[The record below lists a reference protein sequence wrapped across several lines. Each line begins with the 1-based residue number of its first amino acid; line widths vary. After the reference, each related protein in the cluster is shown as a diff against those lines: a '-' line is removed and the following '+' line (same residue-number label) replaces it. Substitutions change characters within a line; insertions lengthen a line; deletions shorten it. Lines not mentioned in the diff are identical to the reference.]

1 MNIREY
7 VNNNFSTKF
16 SLPVNP
22 LLKKDITQ
30 ICDMIKEN
38 FIIPDYLNED
48 LEKRVRLA
56 VLNTALYD
64 KFAKS
69 SYAELVDVADM
80 LDIVYLPGIKYKD
93 KIGDENK

>member
-1 MNIREY
+1 MNIREFIEKS
-7 VNNNFSTKF
+7 FSTKF

-22 LLKKDITQ
+22 LLRKDITQ

-38 FIIPDYLNED
+38 FIIPDYLNEE
-48 LEKRVRLA
+48 LEKRVHLA
-56 VLNTALYD
+56 VLNTAIYD
-64 KFAKS
+64 KFANS

>member
-1 MNIREY
+1 MNIREFIKKS
-7 VNNNFSTKF
+7 FSTKF

-30 ICDMIKEN
+30 IADMIREN
-38 FIIPDYLNED
+38 FIVPDYLNEE

-69 SYAELVDVADM
+69 SYAELTDVADM